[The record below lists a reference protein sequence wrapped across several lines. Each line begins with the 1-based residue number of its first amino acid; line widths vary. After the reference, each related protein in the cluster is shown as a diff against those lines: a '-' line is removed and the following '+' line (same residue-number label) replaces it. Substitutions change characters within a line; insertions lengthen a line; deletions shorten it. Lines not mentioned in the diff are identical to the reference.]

1 MAFRDEEPALR
12 ARVRDLE
19 DRLAESE
26 REAAKLRGES
36 MESVDARPSERVHE
50 RTLPFVVDEAALVAM
65 ADALRARLGLE
76 ATQVGRTLRAK
87 RPRRD
92 AAGRPA
98 MEVEVRVG
106 DGETSIRVVG
116 DSSDLGLR
124 QWVAPGVITLGAALP
139 TLGILLDVQ
148 APIHAAWILPS
159 VLLASVAWVR
169 RSVRRQSVR
178 EAESA
183 RGVFE
188 TLVAIASER
197 APAPRVRVE
206 DEASVEG
213 EEVVVAPSQQEKV
226 DEAE

>member
-26 REAAKLRGES
+26 REAARLRGES
-36 MESVDARPSERVHE
+36 TDATDARPRERVHE
-50 RTLPFVVDEAALVAM
+50 RTLPFEADEASLVAM
-65 ADALRARLGLE
+65 ADALRARLDVE

-87 RPRRD
+87 RPPRD
-92 AAGRPA
+92 AAGPV

-106 DGETSIRVVG
+106 EGLTSIRVVG

-139 TLGILLDVQ
+139 TLGVLLDLQ
-148 APIHAAWILPS
+148 APIHVAWVLPS

-169 RSVRRQSVR
+169 RSVKRQSAR
-178 EAESA
+178 EAEST

-188 TLVAIASER
+188 TLVAIASDR
-197 APAPRVRVE
+197 APVPRVRVE

-213 EEVVVAPSQQEKV
+213 DEVGALAPSPQQTF